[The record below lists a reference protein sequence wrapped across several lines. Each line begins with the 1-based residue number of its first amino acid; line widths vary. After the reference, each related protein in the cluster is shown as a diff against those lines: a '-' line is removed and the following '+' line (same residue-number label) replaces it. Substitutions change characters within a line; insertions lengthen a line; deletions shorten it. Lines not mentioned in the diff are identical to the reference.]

1 MRILKSLVL
10 YTALAV
16 SANAAAADMS
26 GLEALREGDMK
37 KLNFVATPETV
48 PDAAFLKDDG
58 TEGRLSDYSGQYVV
72 LNFWATWCAPC
83 RHEMPS
89 LSALQTRYGGAG
101 LAVVTLATGRN
112 APSAIDRFLDEI
124 SVTNLPRHRDPK
136 QALARQMGV
145 MGLPITVLIDPEG
158 REIARLTGDADWA
171 SPEAITLFDALLKG
185 S

>member
-16 SANAAAADMS
+16 TANAALADMS

-37 KLNFVATPETV
+37 KLTFSADPEAV
-48 PDAAFLKDDG
+48 PDVAFVTADG
-58 TEGRLSDYSGQYVV
+58 GEGHLSDYAGQYVL

-83 RHEMPS
+83 RHEMPA
-89 LSALQTRYGGAG
+89 LSALQDRFGGDDF
-101 LAVVTLATGRN
+101 AVVTLATGRN
-112 APSAIDRFLDEI
+112 APGAIDRFLDEI
-124 SVTNLPRHRDPK
+124 EVTNLPRHRDPK

-158 REIARLTGDADWA
+158 RELGRLTGDADWA
-171 SPEAITLFDALLKG
+171 SESAFAVFEALLARD
-185 S
+185 